1 MRLYDITTPLR
12 PGMPVYPGDSAVR
25 VRPTAQI
32 DKGDPFNLLL
42 LSMGSHAGTHVD
54 APYHFEAG
62 GLTVDQLPLETL
74 YGPALVRDVGRAEVV
89 DEAALEALALPAG
102 TRRLLLKSR
111 NSRLW
116 EDPAFRPD
124 FVALTPGGARW
135 LVERGL
141 GLVGVDYLSIE
152 PLGSPEFPVHHTLL
166 GAGVVIVEGLD
177 LRGVPPGAY
186 TLLCLPLRLAGGDGA
201 PARVLLAEEQGDT
214 PNWTTGERREP

>member
-1 MRLYDITTPLR
+1 MRLYDITTPLH
-12 PGMPVYPGDSAVR
+12 PGTPVYPGDPGVR

-32 DKGDPFNLLL
+32 AKGDPFNLSL

-54 APYHFEAG
+54 APYHFEDG

-74 YGPALVRDVGRAEVV
+74 YGPALVRDVGQAEVV
-89 DEAALEALALPAG
+89 DEAALEALALPVG

-116 EDPAFRPD
+116 EDPTFRPD
-124 FVALTPGGARW
+124 FVAVTPGGARW

-141 GLVGVDYLSIE
+141 WLVGVDYLSIE
-152 PLGSPEFPVHHTLL
+152 APGSPGFPVHHTLL

-201 PARVLLAEEQGDT
+201 PARALLAEEAG
-214 PNWTTGERREP
+214 